1 MRDDARVIVRPAPLN
16 AETPEHALAAEITP
30 AGRHY
35 VRTNFGA
42 PALDP
47 RAHRIRVE
55 GGAGGAVEL
64 SMDDLRRLPRR
75 TVAVTLECA
84 GNDRLAIAPLPAGE
98 LWGGGAVGAAEWSGV
113 SLAEVLAAAQVAPHG
128 REVLVEGADEGR
140 AGGANISFARSLP
153 LSKALHP
160 DTLLALEMNG
170 APLPPEHGAPVRLVV
185 PGWYGMASVKW
196 VSRISLLEGEF
207 GGYFQKERY
216 VYDDG
221 APVTLMDVK
230 SAITSPRGG
239 DVVPLGSV
247 RVTGWAWSGAGPVRR
262 VEVAVGGGDGWSEAR
277 VHPASSGY
285 LWQRWEY
292 EWNVGEP
299 GRHILRSR
307 AYDSAGRVQP
317 DAPRWNRLGY
327 GANAVRSVVVTAR

>member
-1 MRDDARVIVRPAPLN
+1 MPDEPRVVVRPAPLN
-16 AETPEHALAAEITP
+16 AETPEHALSAEITP

-35 VRTNFGA
+35 VRTNFGV

-47 RAHRIRVE
+47 RAHRIRVQGLGE
-55 GGAGGAVEL
+55 VEL
-64 SMDDLRRLPRR
+64 GMDDLARLPRR

-84 GNDRLAIAPLPAGE
+84 GNDRLSIAPLPAGE
-98 LWGGGAVGAAEWSGV
+98 LWGSGAVGAAAWSGV
-113 SLAEVLAAAQVAPHG
+113 SLADVLAGAGIAPDA

-140 AGGANISFARSLP
+140 AGGAAIAFARSLP
-153 LSKALHP
+153 LAKALHP

-196 VSRISLLEGEF
+196 VARISVLAGEF

-221 APVTLMDVK
+221 APVTVMDVK

-239 DVVPLGSV
+239 EVVSLGPVAVS
-247 RVTGWAWSGAGPVRR
+247 GWAWSGAGPIER
-262 VEVAVGGGDGWSEAR
+262 VEVAVDGGDGWHEAR

-285 LWQRWEY
+285 LWQRWEFD
-292 EWNVGEP
+292 WNVGEP
-299 GRHILRSR
+299 GRHTLRAR
-307 AYDSAGRVQP
+307 AHDAAGRVQP

-327 GANAVRSVVVTAR
+327 ASNGVRSIVVTAR